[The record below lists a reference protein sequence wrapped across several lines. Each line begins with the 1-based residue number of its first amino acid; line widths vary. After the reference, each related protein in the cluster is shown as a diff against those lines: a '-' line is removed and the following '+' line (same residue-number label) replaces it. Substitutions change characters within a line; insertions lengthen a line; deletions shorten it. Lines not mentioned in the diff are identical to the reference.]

1 MSQTSPS
8 DPGAGGRQQAAVR
21 DLYQVLQVD
30 PLASREIIAEAYWAL
45 VRKAKT
51 LRSQDQTDDQTL
63 HQMNVAYATLGDPDL
78 RGSYNRTLP
87 PHRLDGARSGRS
99 MGGRQRPLRH
109 RLLGSRHLPSG
120 TDKRN
125 LYQILQ
131 VDPNAEREIIVA
143 SYACLRQQG
152 GEGIWSGQANL
163 EALDELTEAFSVL
176 SDPEQRASY
185 DANFPDLRGE
195 RESAPEPSPPS
206 VADEPGID
214 TKDSESK
221 EPGVSQALPG
231 TAKPPSAANWSHF
244 SRKLIRFLG
253 RTLVVAGRGARYTG
267 THLYRGTR
275 WLVLVVVAPAARI
288 LLTAGGNHIDALLKW
303 LELRPP
309 PPLTG
314 DMDQAIRERLSANN
328 VLSLEGPLP
337 TTAPRNSEQP
347 GIALARL
354 VIRDGPHAD
363 STFILTERPIS
374 LGADPRCDVILE
386 AQGDD
391 VAPLHAR
398 IWYRA
403 GRFMFHQIAD
413 REKILVGARPL
424 TWGILEDG
432 DELRISHHRL
442 TFELTSPNEA
452 VHGTQPED
460 DDGHNKP

>member
-1 MSQTSPS
+1 MFQTSPL
-8 DPGAGGRQQAAVR
+8 DPGAGGHEQTAMR

-30 PLASREIIAEAYWAL
+30 PLASREFIAEAYWAL
-45 VRKAKT
+45 IRKAKT
-51 LRSQDQTDDQTL
+51 LRSQDQTGDQTL
-63 HQMNVAYATLGDPDL
+63 HQLNVAYATLFDPDL
-78 RGSYNRTLP
+78 RLSYNRTLP
-87 PHRLDGARSGRS
+87 PHRLDGSPS
-99 MGGRQRPLRH
+99 IGGRQRPLRH
-109 RLLGSRHLPSG
+109 RLLESRHLPSR
-120 TDKRN
+120 TNKRN

-131 VDPNAEREIIVA
+131 VDPNAEHELIVA

-152 GEGIWSGQANL
+152 GEGIWSGRASL

-185 DANFPDLRGE
+185 DANYPDLRGE
-195 RESAPEPSPPS
+195 KESDPESSPAS
-206 VADEPGID
+206 AADEPGID
-214 TKDSESK
+214 TVDSESTY
-221 EPGVSQALPG
+221 PAVSKALPG
-231 TAKPPSAANWSHF
+231 TAKPPPAANRSRF
-244 SRKLIRFLG
+244 PRKLIQFLG
-253 RTLVVAGRGARYTG
+253 RTLVVAGRGTRYTG
-267 THLYRGTR
+267 RHLYRGTR
-275 WLVLVVVAPAARI
+275 WLVIVVLAPAPRK
-288 LLTAGGNHIDALLKW
+288 LVTAGGNHIDALLKW
-303 LELRPP
+303 LELRSP
-309 PPLTG
+309 PPLTD
-314 DMDQAIRERLSANN
+314 DMDDAIRERLFANN
-328 VLSLEGPLP
+328 ELSLQGPLP
-337 TTAPRNSEQP
+337 ATAPRNSEQP

-413 REKILVGARPL
+413 RENILVGARPL

-442 TFELTSPNEA
+442 TFELTSPNDDL
-452 VHGTQPED
+452 HRTQPED
-460 DDGHNKP
+460 DNGHNMP

>member
-1 MSQTSPS
+1 MTQTSPS
-8 DPGAGGRQQAAVR
+8 DPGAGGHQQAAVR

-30 PLASREIIAEAYWAL
+30 PLASRDIIAEAYWAL
-45 VRKAKT
+45 VRKART
-51 LRSQDQTDDQTL
+51 LRSQDQTGDQTL
-63 HQMNVAYATLGDPDL
+63 NQLNVAYATLVDSDL
-78 RGSYNRTLP
+78 RDSYNRTLP
-87 PHRLDGARSGRS
+87 PHRLDGGRS
-99 MGGRQRPLRH
+99 IGGGQRPRRH
-109 RLLGSRHLPSG
+109 RLLGSRHRPSRPS
-120 TDKRN
+120 KRN

-131 VDPNAEREIIVA
+131 VDPNAEHELIVA
-143 SYACLRQQG
+143 SFACLRQQG
-152 GEGIWSGQANL
+152 GEGIWSGGPSL

-185 DANFPDLRGE
+185 DANFPHLRE
-195 RESAPEPSPPS
+195 ETESAPGPSPAS

-221 EPGVSQALPG
+221 EPAVSQAPPG
-231 TAKPPSAANWSHF
+231 TAKPQSAANRSHF
-244 SRKLIRFLG
+244 SRKLVRFLG

-267 THLYRGTR
+267 RHLYRGTR
-275 WLVLVVVAPAARI
+275 WLVIVVLAPARRK
-288 LLTAGGNHIDALLKW
+288 LVTAGGDHIDALLKW
-303 LELRPP
+303 LELRSP
-309 PPLTG
+309 PPLTD
-314 DMDQAIRERLSANN
+314 DMDDAIRERLFASNA
-328 VLSLEGPLP
+328 LSLQDPLP
-337 TTAPRNSEQP
+337 ATAPRNSEQP
-347 GIALARL
+347 GAALARL

-413 REKILVGARPL
+413 RENILVGARPL

-452 VHGTQPED
+452 VHGTQPKD
-460 DDGHNKP
+460 GNGHNKP